1 MSTNYWPNGT
11 ISMSELFDGRMER
24 FNIREHLNSEVTEC
38 QRCLTDGSNFVWVL
52 RDDAGN
58 VDVVTRYCLNAV
70 STILSA
76 IGQVFAT
83 AFISEDDEEGRTFD
97 SNEAR
102 YAWLDEQA
110 RVVLNCTYEEMNK
123 MHAMENAEPKFER
136 VIMAG
141 VDMPRD
147 MQLLFSVP
155 ALGERKDRLL
165 H

>member
-1 MSTNYWPNGT
+1 MSTNYWPNGP

-52 RDDAGN
+52 RDDAGS
-58 VDVVTRYCLNAV
+58 VDALKRYSLNAA

-76 IGQVFAT
+76 IGQVFNT
-83 AFISEDDEEGRTFD
+83 AFSSESDDGRAFESD
-97 SNEAR
+97 EAR
-102 YAWLDEQA
+102 YTWFDEQA
-110 RVVLNCTYEEMNK
+110 RGDFERLLEAISTTHVTENSE
-123 MHAMENAEPKFER
+123 AMFER

-141 VDMPRD
+141 ADMPYDQR
-147 MQLLFSVP
+147 MLIPLP
-155 ALGERKDRLL
+155 AQGERKDRLL